1 MPRWLAP
8 PFVEVN
14 DPTTAGVADEDAGVD
29 NLPDGPVPVLT
40 AEEAGTSEMHGIF
53 KSKGHKR
60 VNSPL
65 RFYRDIQN

>member
-14 DPTTAGVADEDAGVD
+14 DPTTAGVAGKDAGVD

-40 AEEAGTSEMHGIF
+40 AEEAGTS
-53 KSKGHKR
+53 
-60 VNSPL
+60 
-65 RFYRDIQN
+65 